1 VTSIDLDVILSIE
14 TDYDQV
20 SRKRQRL
27 DYENDVPVKTTDLTS
42 MKTVKE
48 TSTESNNYCMLDKHG
63 TSR

>member
-27 DYENDVPVKTTDLTS
+27 DYENDVPVKT
-42 MKTVKE
+42 VKE
-48 TSTESNNYCMLDKHG
+48 TSTESNNYCMFDKHG